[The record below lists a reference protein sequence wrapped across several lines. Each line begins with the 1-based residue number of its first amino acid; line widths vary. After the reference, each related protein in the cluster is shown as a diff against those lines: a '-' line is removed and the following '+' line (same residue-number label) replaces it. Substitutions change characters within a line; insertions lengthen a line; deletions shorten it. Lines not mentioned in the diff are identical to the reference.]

1 MVTALKY
8 FERAIAGFL
17 AVLIALVILL
27 STIDLAVHLLTD
39 IVRNPPRFLVPIDE
53 LLDILGQF
61 LIILVGFEL
70 LETVKA
76 YLRSDAVHAEV
87 VLIVALIALARRVIV
102 IEPTAGSALTLL
114 AEAALMLAIAG
125 SYKMVISLL
134 RTRKTPKGVEL

>member
-8 FERAIAGFL
+8 FERAIAAFL
-17 AVLIALVILL
+17 AMLISLVILL
-27 STIDLAVHLLTD
+27 ATADLAVNLLHD

-102 IEPTAGSALTLL
+102 IEPSAGSALTLL

-125 SYKMVISLL
+125 SYKLVISLL
-134 RTRKTPKGVEL
+134 RSRRTPKAAEP